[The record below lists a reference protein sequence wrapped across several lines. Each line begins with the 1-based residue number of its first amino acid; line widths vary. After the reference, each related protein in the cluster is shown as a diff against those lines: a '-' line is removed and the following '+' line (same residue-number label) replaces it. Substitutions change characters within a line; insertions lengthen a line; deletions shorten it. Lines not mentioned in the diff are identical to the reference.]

1 MERDMNPEQWRP
13 IPGWTYYAISSRGR
27 VYSWKT
33 RKYIKTEPISK
44 FGTHSA
50 VHLTEHVNDKDRS
63 VAKLML
69 IAFGKT
75 APSNYDALIPLF
87 LDGVPANIRLSNLSF
102 KIARHRRIIDPA
114 SQQWHR
120 GATCGLL

>member
-1 MERDMNPEQWRP
+1 MERNMNPEQWRP
-13 IPGWTYYAISSRGR
+13 IPGWTYYAISNQDR

-33 RKYIKTEPISK
+33 RKFIQSEPLRK
-44 FGTHSA
+44 FG
-50 VHLTEHVNDKDRS
+50 VHPAIRLTEKDKDMERS

-69 IAFGKT
+69 IAFGET
-75 APSNYDALIPLF
+75 APSLYDALIPLF
-87 LDGVPANIRLSNLSF
+87 RDGDPTNIRLSNLSF

-120 GATCGLL
+120 GATCGHL